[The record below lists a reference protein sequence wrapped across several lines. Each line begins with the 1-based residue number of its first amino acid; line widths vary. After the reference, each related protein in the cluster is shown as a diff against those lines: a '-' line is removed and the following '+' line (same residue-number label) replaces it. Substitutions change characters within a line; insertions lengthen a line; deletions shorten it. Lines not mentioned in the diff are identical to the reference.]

1 MLKNIE
7 QDQLP
12 EKDEPIILI
21 IPVGVKPPQDFPI
34 KIIQFT
40 TEEALVSAYAQSL
53 TSTAPVV
60 HEVPAE
66 FATVAIQ
73 LARYLD
79 VEIRVLVGFTGDYP
93 SYWNAS
99 TSVVPVA
106 VSTEIMLAREESL
119 ALGGDGIPV
128 AKKPKDEM
136 KAADQGGIE
145 RRLAMLA
152 DLDAL
157 AASKVKTQPVP
168 VDVIVEDAPTNTE
181 D

>member
-1 MLKNIE
+1 MLKTIE
-7 QDQLP
+7 QEALP

-34 KIIQFT
+34 KIVTFT
-40 TEEALVSAYAQSL
+40 TEQALVAAYAQSL
-53 TSTAPVV
+53 TATAPVV
-60 HEVPAE
+60 HEIPAE

-106 VSTEIMLAREESL
+106 VSTEIMLARDESI
-119 ALGGDGIPV
+119 ALGGDGIPA

-152 DLDAL
+152 NIDAL
-157 AASKVKTQPVP
+157 SASKAKKVDQP
-168 VDVIVEDAPTNTE
+168 VDVLTEDAPTNTE